1 MLSYS
6 KCSKKWELQEE
17 KRQEDRKHIEKHTG
31 HIHIQRMQNLK
42 LKHPEYHSG
51 AHNSSDNFYLQRSNH
66 ITKKSSYKQKSSPAA
81 LHFWPGI
88 CSHTFLAQFYFCL
101 KTGILQKA
109 YLETVDPGFPRLKI
123 DIEGVLI
130 KLFCLNFWLSNHLD
144 WVKGNNLPAASFS
157 FCTLKMSKIFQ
168 HVLLSC
174 GDTES
179 RRNLEVKSLEF
190 QSEKSE
196 N

>member
-1 MLSYS
+1 M
-6 KCSKKWELQEE
+6 LQEMGITRGKE
-17 KRQEDRKHIEKHTG
+17 TRRQKRHRKAHRPHT
-31 HIHIQRMQNLK
+31 
-42 LKHPEYHSG
+42 HSKN
-51 AHNSSDNFYLQRSNH
+51 AKFEIKTSWTPFRSTQFIRQLLPAEIKPH
-66 ITKKSSYKQKSSPAA
+66 HKKSSYKQKSSPAA

-88 CSHTFLAQFYFCL
+88 CSHTFIAQFYFCL